1 METVAFVAVSGNA
14 SMLEAILHLKWKET
28 LFFCCLMLRK
38 PHASGPVCAAW
49 MGFLNGLSWFS
60 VCGPPWPCG
69 LLFATVYCISS
80 LFCFCRS
87 CDVCMC
93 FWQGKIP
100 WKHPDVENELLEFD
114 LLSLWEKNMLFKPGF
129 HFLDKMS
136 KYNSNRSLCQLKQW
150 TQLWQENVQIQL

>member
-1 METVAFVAVSGNA
+1 METVAFVTVSGNA

-28 LFFCCLMLRK
+28 LFFCCIMPQALFVLLEW
-38 PHASGPVCAAW
+38 ASW
-49 MGFLNGLSWFS
+49 MACPGSLCVGHHGL
-60 VCGPPWPCG
+60 VG

-80 LFCFCRS
+80 PFCFCRS
-87 CDVCMC
+87 CGVCVF
-93 FWQGKIP
+93 FWQGEIP

-114 LLSLWEKNMLFKPGF
+114 LLRLWEKNMLFKPGF

-150 TQLWQENVQIQL
+150 TQLWQENAQIPL